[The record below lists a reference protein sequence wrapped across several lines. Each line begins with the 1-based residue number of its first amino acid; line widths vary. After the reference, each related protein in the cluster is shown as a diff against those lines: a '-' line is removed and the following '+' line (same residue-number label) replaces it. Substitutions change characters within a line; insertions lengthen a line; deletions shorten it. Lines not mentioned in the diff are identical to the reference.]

1 MTDTEKLIMD
11 KLGEMS
17 LKMDSMNQRVEEG
30 FKNMSDRLEV
40 VEIKEKMTHKKLNNL
55 ALDMEVMKKDI
66 RSDINALN
74 DETETLIAVLE
85 SKGILPKVIND

>member
-1 MTDTEKLIMD
+1 MPDTEKLIMD

-17 LKMDSMNQRVEEG
+17 LKMDSMNQRMEEG
-30 FKNMSDRLEV
+30 FKNLSDRMEV

-55 ALDMEVMKKDI
+55 SLDIEMMRKDI

-85 SKGILPKVIND
+85 AKGILPKVIND

>member
-11 KLGEMS
+11 TLGEMS
-17 LKMDSMNQRVEEG
+17 LKMDSMNQRMEEG
-30 FKNMSDRLEV
+30 FKNLSDRMEV

-55 ALDMEVMKKDI
+55 SLDIEMMRKDI

-85 SKGILPKVIND
+85 AKGILPKVIND